1 MNSLEDKQSI
11 DIIIPV
17 FNGSRTI
24 SRAIMSIQSQSYA
37 GRISIYAVDDC
48 STDDSIKIL
57 ENLKSENENFF
68 IKKNSQNI
76 GNAASRN
83 IGYKL
88 GSASLVAFLDQ
99 DDVWRS
105 DKLSLQVKAITD
117 DPELG
122 YLVGMQEFKL
132 LDSNNVPG
140 WFNIEW
146 SKAAQPGF
154 VPSTLIIRR
163 SILNLVGEFSEDMR
177 IGSDVDWFARA
188 RRMGIPY
195 KLLPEVLVDREIHSN
210 NLSANTGSNIE
221 YLRMLKI
228 HLDAKNEH

>member
-1 MNSLEDKQSI
+1 MNLLEDKNSI
-11 DIIIPV
+11 DVIIPV

-24 SRAIMSIQSQSYA
+24 SRAIKSIQSQSYA
-37 GRISIYAVDDC
+37 GKISIYAIDDY
-48 STDDSIKIL
+48 STDDSIRIL
-57 ENLKSENENFF
+57 ENLKSENKNIF

-88 GSASLVAFLDQ
+88 GSGSLVAFLDQ
-99 DDVWRS
+99 DDAWRS
-105 DKLSLQVKAITD
+105 DKLNLQVQAITTN
-117 DPELG
+117 PELG

-132 LDSNNVPG
+132 LDPNNIPR

-154 VPSTLIIRR
+154 VPSTLIVRR
-163 SILNLVGEFSEDMR
+163 SILNLVGGFSEDMK
-177 IGSDVDWFARA
+177 IASDTDWFARA

-210 NLSANTGSNIE
+210 NLSENTGSNIE
-221 YLRMLKI
+221 YLRILKI

>member
-221 YLRMLKI
+221 YLRILRI
-228 HLDAKNEH
+228 HLDAKK

>member
-11 DIIIPV
+11 DVIIPV

-37 GRISIYAVDDC
+37 GRISIYAIDDC
-48 STDDSIKIL
+48 STDDSIRIL
-57 ENLKSENENFF
+57 ENLKNENENFF
-68 IKKNSQNI
+68 IKKNLQNI

-83 IGYKL
+83 VGYKL

-177 IGSDVDWFARA
+177 IISDTDWFARA

-228 HLDAKNEH
+228 HLDAKK

>member
-1 MNSLEDKQSI
+1 MNLLEDKNSI
-11 DIIIPV
+11 DVVIPV

-24 SRAIMSIQSQSYA
+24 SKAIKSIQSQTYR
-37 GRISIYAVDDC
+37 GKISIYTIDDC
-48 STDDSIKIL
+48 STDDSIRIL
-57 ENLKSENENFF
+57 ENLKSENENLF
-68 IKKNSQNI
+68 IKRNSHNI

-88 GSASLVAFLDQ
+88 GSGSLVAFLDQ
-99 DDVWRS
+99 DDVWRP
-105 DKLSLQVKAITD
+105 DKLNLQVKAITANPD
-117 DPELG
+117 LG

-132 LDSNNVPG
+132 LDPNNVPR
-140 WFNIEW
+140 WFNKEW
-146 SKAAQPGF
+146 SKSAQPGF

-163 SILNLVGEFSEDMR
+163 SILDLVGGFSEDMK
-177 IGSDVDWFARA
+177 IASDTDWFARA
-188 RRMGIPY
+188 RRMAIPY